1 MTALEAAGVAATLAL
16 VVGWI
21 VVLRWAA
28 VPALALAALCGVI
41 FAALVED

>member
-1 MTALEAAGVAATLAL
+1 MTALELAGLVATLAL

-21 VVLRWAA
+21 AWLRWAA
-28 VPALALAALCGVI
+28 LPALVLAALCGVI